1 MDYKL
6 IAMPIVGA
14 AIGYSTNWIAI
25 KMLFRP
31 YTEKKIFGFKVPFT
45 PGLIPKE
52 RERVAKS
59 IGEVFEE
66 YLLTDRVIIDELLKD
81 TTKSHILEFVNNRI
95 YNDAGSINIE
105 HIIQSDDNK
114 KVINKLEEVIS
125 NKIVDLINE
134 DTIKEKI
141 QEVISDQ
148 IIQGFVNIKVRDII
162 TDSVLEGNYIKFI
175 NNDRIENI
183 ITDYLLEI
191 LREDNKI
198 NNVLDK
204 NIIESLKSTILYNVD
219 VLMQELDVFNNEN
232 LKEKAIGL
240 IDTTIK
246 GKVGALGAMFVN
258 AESIYESIAI
268 KSKEKLQE
276 PEVKENINSF
286 INVKIDNFID
296 KPFSEILA
304 NETRENL
311 VHFLAKYF
319 INNLKGLN
327 INSLIDINNK
337 DISTIFN
344 SISGKNFEEE
354 IRKIVRNNFEEL
366 INNDKVINN
375 INYLVSAFVYK
386 IICCDIKINEV
397 DKKHIDAFIL
407 SKYDYFINKQ
417 ITELIKEVK
426 LSKIIEKQINSFDIK
441 MLEDIIISIAKK
453 ELNAITMLGGL
464 LGFIISLLAAILY

>member
-95 YNDAGSINIE
+95 YNDEGSINIE

-148 IIQGFVNIKVRDII
+148 IIQGFVNIKVGDII

-219 VLMQELDVFNNEN
+219 ISMQEFDVFNNKN

-246 GKVGALGAMFVN
+246 EKVGALGAMFVN